1 METDMPRLSEIY
13 GGNYLKAEDLGS
25 LSPVVIIEEV
35 SVMSADDGKKKLVL
49 HFHGKDK
56 TLVLNVTNANM
67 VQELLGSDDTDDW
80 LGKRIRLYTTKVDF
94 QGKRVSAIRI
104 KAASKAAPPPEPDDD
119 IEDDSEPVPF

>member
-1 METDMPRLSEIY
+1 MPRLNEIY

-25 LSPVVIIEEV
+25 SSPVVIIEEV

-56 TLVLNVTNANM
+56 TLVLNVTNANT

-104 KAASKAAPPPEPDDD
+104 KAAGKAAPPPPEPEEEIEED
-119 IEDDSEPVPF
+119 IEVPF